1 MEIHECPRF
10 SRCSAP
16 ICPLDK
22 QYLESAHQDGEPVCV
37 YLREYVKPG
46 GSAVLRGVISEEHA
60 QAVEQAYPKIIARY
74 APVKKALK
82 RASATGSKLGKPI
95 PKLNYEKRIDSNNRD
110 ARITTST

>member
-1 MEIHECPRF
+1 MKIHECPRF

-22 QYLESAHQDGEPVCV
+22 QFLESTHQDGEPVCV

-46 GSAVLRGVISEEHA
+46 GSAFLRGVISEEHV
-60 QAVEQAYPKIIARY
+60 QAVELAYPEIIARY

-82 RASATGSKLGKPI
+82 RASTRGSKLGKPI
-95 PKLNYEKRIDSNNRD
+95 PKLKYGKKIDCNNRD